1 MSHFSSIKTKIK
13 DRKILLKALQ
23 VLGHQAHEDILLDN
37 PVNHVHE
44 QVKVD
49 VALNNGVGFKWNK
62 AEESYELVAE
72 LDVWDL
78 DVPVNRFIDKLTQQY
93 AEQTILNSIE
103 EEGFQVE
110 KREVSDGSVELSVG
124 RWG

>member
-1 MSHFSSIKTKIK
+1 MFSASG
-13 DRKILLKALQ
+13 L
-23 VLGHQAHEDILLDN
+23 
-37 PVNHVHE
+37 
-44 QVKVD
+44 
-49 VALNNGVGFKWNK
+49 
-62 AEESYELVAE
+62 AE

-124 RWG
+124 RWV

>member
-1 MSHFSSIKTKIK
+1 M
-13 DRKILLKALQ
+13 
-23 VLGHQAHEDILLDN
+23 
-37 PVNHVHE
+37 
-44 QVKVD
+44 
-49 VALNNGVGFKWNK
+49 NNGVGFKWNK
-62 AEESYELVAE
+62 VEESYELVAE

-124 RWG
+124 RWV